1 MGGFV
6 QISFGWIG
14 SILVPYF
21 RHIIILVILRLN
33 EGFFFRWEVV
43 ALFGSCYSERW
54 SSVFLGLVCFRLSLP
69 HGASCSVYSVLFFVC
84 AGVLFSF
91 VLLLSEA
98 RRRFFPFFWS
108 AAGGI
113 RLVQARKKNFYL
125 IFLWSSIVYCSF
137 RNLRPL
143 LGQVIWGT

>member
-43 ALFGSCYSERW
+43 ALFGSCYGERW
-54 SSVFLGLVCFRLSLP
+54 SSVFSWFIFVCLLP
-69 HGASCSVYSVLFFVC
+69 HGASCSTAYRCIRFSFFVC
-84 AGVLFSF
+84 RCAFFPF
-91 VLLLSEA
+91 VLLSSEA
-98 RRRFFPFFWS
+98 RRRFFFHFLLEWGWWDS
-108 AAGGI
+108 
-113 RLVQARKKNFYL
+113 REKKIFYL
-125 IFLWSSIVYCSF
+125 IFFYY
-137 RNLRPL
+137 L
-143 LGQVIWGT
+143 L

>member
-69 HGASCSVYSVLFFVC
+69 HGASCSVYSVLFFCVPVC
-84 AGVLFSF
+84 FFLLFCCFQRLGVVFS
-91 VLLLSEA
+91 LSFGVRPVGFAWFKRE
-98 RRRFFPFFWS
+98 
-108 AAGGI
+108 
-113 RLVQARKKNFYL
+113 KKTF
-125 IFLWSSIVYCSF
+125 I
-137 RNLRPL
+137 
-143 LGQVIWGT
+143 